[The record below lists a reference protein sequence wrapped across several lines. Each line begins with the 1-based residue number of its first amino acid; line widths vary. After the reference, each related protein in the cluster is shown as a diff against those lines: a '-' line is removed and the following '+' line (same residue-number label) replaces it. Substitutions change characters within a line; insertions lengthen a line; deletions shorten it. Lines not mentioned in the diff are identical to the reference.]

1 MVIKYQGHELI
12 NHCDKPNILAIIPA
26 RGGSK
31 RLPRKNILNLRGK
44 PLLVHTILAAR
55 HCDLITDV
63 VVSTEDDLISNVA
76 FGAGAKVIDRPLE
89 LAGDTISN
97 EHVIKHVIKTFSE
110 TSYFPDYIVLLQPT
124 SPLRTAFHLKQCL
137 EQYLASEMKSVI
149 SVCKVEHHPG
159 KCIRIKDNQAL
170 PYTCLDDVERRTQDL
185 EEVYRQNGAI
195 YALKT
200 TDFLEQ
206 LKFYQSPCLPYVMSM
221 EDSIDVD
228 NKLDLQFCE
237 FLLSEKE
244 KHDKVNNHVC

>member
-1 MVIKYQGHELI
+1 MIYHF
-12 NHCDKPNILAIIPA
+12 NKPNILAIIPA

-44 PLLVHTILAAR
+44 PLLVHTINAAS

-63 VVSTEDDLISNVA
+63 VVSTEDNLISGVA
-76 FGAGAKVIDRPLE
+76 HSVGAKVINRPVE
-89 LAGDTISN
+89 LAGDTVSN
-97 EHVIKHVIKTFSE
+97 EYVVKHVIEMFSE
-110 TSYFPDYIVLLQPT
+110 TNYFPDYIVLLQPT
-124 SPLRTAFHLKQCL
+124 SPLRTSFHLKQCL
-137 EQYLASEMKSVI
+137 EQFLASKMKSAM
-149 SVCKVEHHPG
+149 SVCQVEHHPG
-159 KCIRIKDNQAL
+159 KCIRIKDKEAL

-206 LKFYQSPCLPYVMSM
+206 LKFYQSPCLPYVMSI

-228 NKLDLQFCE
+228 TKLDLQFCE
-237 FLLSEKE
+237 FLLSQKG
-244 KHDKVNNHVC
+244 NCSRGTNYVC

>member
-1 MVIKYQGHELI
+1 MIYHF
-12 NHCDKPNILAIIPA
+12 NKPSILAIIPA

-31 RLPRKNILNLRGK
+31 RLPRKNILNLRDK
-44 PLLVHTILAAR
+44 PLLVHSILAAS

-63 VVSTEDDLISNVA
+63 VVSTEDNLISEVA
-76 FGAGAKVIDRPLE
+76 LGAGVMVINRPLE
-89 LAGDTISN
+89 LAGDTVSN
-97 EHVIKHVIKTFSE
+97 EYVVKHVIETFSE
-110 TSYFPDYIVLLQPT
+110 TNYFPDYIVLLQPT
-124 SPLRTAFHLKQCL
+124 SPLRSSFHLKQCL
-137 EQYLASEMKSVI
+137 EQFLESGMNSVM

-159 KCIRIKDNQAL
+159 KCIRIKDNEVL
-170 PYTCLDDVERRTQDL
+170 PYTCLEDVEKRTQDL

-200 TDFLEQ
+200 TNFLDQ

-228 NKLDLQFCE
+228 TKLDLQFCE

-244 KHDKVNNHVC
+244 NSSRINNYVC

>member
-1 MVIKYQGHELI
+1 MVTKYQGHELI
-12 NHCDKPNILAIIPA
+12 NHCDKPSILAIIPA

-63 VVSTEDDLISNVA
+63 VVSTEDDLICEIA
-76 FGAGAKVIDRPLE
+76 LDAGVSVINRPLE
-89 LAGDTISN
+89 LAGDKVSN
-97 EHVIKHVIKTFSE
+97 EFVVKHVIETFSE
-110 TSYFPDYIVLLQPT
+110 TNYFPDYIVLLQPT
-124 SPLRTAFHLKQCL
+124 SPLRTDFHLQQCL
-137 EQYLASEMKSVI
+137 AQFLASEMKSVM

-159 KCIRIKDNQAL
+159 KCVRIKDNEVL
-170 PYTCLDDVERRTQDL
+170 PFTCIEDVERRTQDL

-206 LKFYQSPCLPYVMSM
+206 LKFYQTPCLPYVMSM

-237 FLLSEKE
+237 FLLTEKE